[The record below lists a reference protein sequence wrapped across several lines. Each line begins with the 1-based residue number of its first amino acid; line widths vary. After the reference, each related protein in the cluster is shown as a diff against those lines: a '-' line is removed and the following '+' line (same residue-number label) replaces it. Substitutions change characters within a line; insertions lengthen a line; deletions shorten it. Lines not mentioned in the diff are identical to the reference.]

1 MPGYTVI
8 DSLFQTPLPP
18 IQRGIQRYNGSF
30 TQTEKNKKI
39 WIWIKNTVEE
49 KKNLDQCAML
59 QMTSSHNTNWDG
71 DMENRLQPGEE
82 VGDTAV

>member
-1 MPGYTVI
+1 
-8 DSLFQTPLPP
+8 
-18 IQRGIQRYNGSF
+18 
-30 TQTEKNKKI
+30 
-39 WIWIKNTVEE
+39 
-49 KKNLDQCAML
+49 ML